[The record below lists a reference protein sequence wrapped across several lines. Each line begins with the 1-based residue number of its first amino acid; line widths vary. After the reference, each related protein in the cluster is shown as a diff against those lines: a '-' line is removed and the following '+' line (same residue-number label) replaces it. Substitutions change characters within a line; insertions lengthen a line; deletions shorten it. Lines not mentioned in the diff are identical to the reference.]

1 MDVQALLARLNTSQE
16 TALPHAAVSTT
27 TPTGNT
33 HSAFQPHVASLPRS
47 SLASPQPAPGA
58 SGNERSQNLLNL
70 LRFSQGPSPG
80 AEQQSGQHASGQVQS
95 ERTASPAV
103 SLDQVDMVTKSVK
116 DLASPTVV
124 LSGGHSTSQR
134 SLSSNHSFIAPR
146 SGSFDPADPQAALL
160 RLLNR
165 SQSSAQQVT
174 SQPDIHSPATPP
186 LATASVEPKMLNQ
199 RESTQQTSSP
209 RSASSRAAPERDPPG
224 TVQEQ
229 ISSTQKENKTLF
241 TYTNPFE
248 SLNTTHGQVTKPPTL
263 QSDSNAPRDEEPQL
277 GNGARD
283 AYDNAPKPG
292 DAPLGPEI
300 VRKKLKPKVP
310 MRQSLHQPVNRNTQ
324 VTSEEAT
331 PADILTNSETTLN
344 LQNLD
349 DGNQALDESRNP
361 KDQPIGNAQAPLPP
375 RATAD
380 HLQDPQDAHAV
391 EIPSTNDD
399 AKDVED
405 AWESAE
411 ESPAKDEVHREVPV
425 YTFPVKPFVSI
436 TLKPS
441 APSRIGLRDDGVLEI
456 SRLKKEFDQM
466 DRSLAAATS
475 KYIIYALVKNGG
487 IRIIRQDDGKD
498 RQVFKNSHDRVFHV
512 ALCTT
517 AASAAPS
524 DDQAVLGVGVSG
536 AVYYATISKE
546 GNDLFDNDTLET
558 ESLIFPPYPLGDEN
572 TSGGVLKTRVKS
584 SSRHPEFFAVGRGK
598 SINIV
603 WPTTCNSAKY
613 GVGGPARKVDIEK
626 LFKDHSLRINTGK
639 AGKDFAFSED
649 DTLIVSLDKTG
660 RLRFWDIRPMVDEAK
675 AAAPKVS
682 PIEVSIPLMQ
692 LATASPSEKSWPT
705 SVLFIDKLRPY
716 TKASALRYVLVG
728 LKQNHTLQLWD
739 IGLGKAVQELNLPH
753 ESETDGI
760 CSVCYHPNSGIIAV
774 GHPTRNSIY
783 FIHLSA
789 PRYALNNMSQATY
802 LEHLAIKDPDL
813 PKPDSTACMS
823 GLREMS
829 FAAKGQLRSIEL
841 LPIYNKSSEAIKKIQ
856 DMLPLFELY
865 VVHSKGVTC
874 LNIRRDD
881 LGWNAENKILEP
893 INAAEAGIITMK
905 DLRIGTVFDKAED
918 VDEIKNKT
926 GENVN
931 ALRSTKKKPGSKSV
945 EEQEAQPIVVTEHAS
960 ATVPSPD
967 NNVQA
972 TGGLTR
978 IENTEAQTPVESKKA
993 KRKAI
998 SRSLGKPDE
1007 TFATNLSPRTPFSS
1021 RQPSAGKEPQSST
1034 PADSEVMANIDP
1046 STARNPTSNASA
1058 MPAEPERV
1066 TVGISGDWLNK
1077 ELKKIE
1083 NAVSKEFKAEL
1094 TRLHHNL
1101 QNDRNVQDSAAVA
1114 RQEAVLRLVSQTLS
1128 TNVENSMSRIIT
1140 SQMQQVVMPSLANA
1154 TVEAVT
1160 AQVGETIAKV
1170 LHHLVPHELGTQLPA
1185 AISTAMQNP
1194 QMSRGISD
1202 SLSQKL
1208 APQIEGALANLV
1220 RNIVSPSL
1228 KKLAT
1233 TVTAIEGRLND
1244 EVEQLRFE
1252 REEHAAKLDNIT
1264 AMLSGLGQAL
1274 STMSQAQLDFQGQI
1288 LQDRDRLE
1296 RLSETVRLASSGAS
1310 RQASTSRNISTTRP
1324 VPPTFAS
1331 TTPPTAPPMEVK
1343 GMKSEE
1349 DIELEEIGAL
1359 MEQGQYEQGSIR
1371 WLQSSQP
1378 IDLFDK
1384 LFVRFTPDYLA
1395 TDVSPLV
1402 AFSIGITVGNSLGKN
1417 IPRRLGW
1424 INAAFGAIDLKVS
1437 ASQMVLRCSG

>member
-1 MDVQALLARLNTSQE
+1 MDLQALLARLNTSQN
-16 TALPHAAVSTT
+16 TATPHAAVSTA

-33 HSAFQPHVASLPRS
+33 TSAVQPDIANLPRS
-47 SLASPQPAPGA
+47 SLASPQPTPGA

-70 LRFSQGPSPG
+70 LRFSQVPSPG
-80 AEQQSGQHASGQVQS
+80 AGEQSGQHASGRIQS

-103 SLDQVDMVTKSVK
+103 SLDQVDMATKSVK
-116 DLASPTVV
+116 DLVSPTAVH
-124 LSGGHSTSQR
+124 SGSQTIPQR
-134 SLSSNHSFIAPR
+134 SLSSNHSFTAPR
-146 SGSFDPADPQAALL
+146 SAAFDPADPQATLL
-160 RLLNR
+160 SLLNR
-165 SQSSAQQVT
+165 SQSNARQAT
-174 SQPDIHSPATPP
+174 PQPDIRPQASPP
-186 LATASVEPKMLNQ
+186 LAAAADEPKMLSQ
-199 RESTQQTSSP
+199 HEFPKQTSSP
-209 RSASSRAAPERDPPG
+209 LSASSRTALERNLPDI
-224 TVQEQ
+224 QKQ
-229 ISSTQKENKTLF
+229 IASTQEENKTLF

-248 SLNTTHGQVTKPPTL
+248 SLNTTRSQITKPPTL
-263 QSDSNAPRDEEPQL
+263 QPDSSPGHEEPQL
-277 GNGARD
+277 SNDARD
-283 AYDNAPKPG
+283 AYDNAPKAG
-292 DAPLGPEI
+292 DTSLGPEI
-300 VRKKLKPKVP
+300 LRKKLKPKVP
-310 MRQSLHQPVNRNTQ
+310 VRQSLHQSPNNNT
-324 VTSEEAT
+324 EAPKEKAT
-331 PADILTNSETTLN
+331 PIGMLANNATTLSS
-344 LQNLD
+344 QNLN
-349 DGNQALDESRNP
+349 DGTQALDESGKT
-361 KDQPIGNAQAPLPP
+361 KDQAKESAQAPLPS
-375 RATAD
+375 RGTAD
-380 HLQDPQDAHAV
+380 HLQDSPQDVGTV
-391 EIPSTNDD
+391 EIPSAIDA
-399 AKDVED
+399 AKDAED
-405 AWESAE
+405 AWESAD
-411 ESPAKDEVHREVPV
+411 ESPAKDEAHREVPV

-441 APSRIGLRDDGVLEI
+441 GLSRIGLRDDGVLEI
-456 SRLKKEFDQM
+456 SRLKKDFDQL

-517 AASAAPS
+517 AVSAAPS

-546 GNDLFDNDTLET
+546 GNDLFENDALES
-558 ESLIFPPYPLGDEN
+558 ESLVFPPHPLGDEN

-613 GVGGPARKVDIEK
+613 GVGGSARKVDVEK
-626 LFKDHSLRINTGK
+626 LYKDHSLRINTGK

-682 PIEVSIPLMQ
+682 PVEVSIPLMQ

-705 SVLFIDKLRPY
+705 SVLFIDKVRPY

-739 IGLGKAVQELNLPH
+739 IGLGNAVQELNFPH
-753 ESETDGI
+753 ESDTDGI

-802 LEHLAIKDPDL
+802 LERLAIEDKDL

-829 FAAKGQLRSIEL
+829 FAAKGHLRSIEL
-841 LPIYNKSSEAIKKIQ
+841 LPIYNMSSEAVKKTQ

-874 LNIRRDD
+874 LNIRKDD
-881 LGWNAENKILEP
+881 LGWNAENKILKP
-893 INAAEAGIITMK
+893 INAVEAGVITMN
-905 DLRIGTVFDKAED
+905 DLRLGTAVEKTED
-918 VDEIKNKT
+918 VNEAKNKIE
-926 GENVN
+926 ENVN
-931 ALRSTKKKPGSKSV
+931 ALRSAKKKSTSKSV
-945 EEQEAQPIVVTEHAS
+945 EEPEPHHTGVIEPAS
-960 ATVPSPD
+960 TNMPSSD
-967 NNVQA
+967 TNLQA
-972 TGGLTR
+972 NGGLSR
-978 IENTEAQTPVESKKA
+978 SEDMDAHTPVESKKA

-998 SRSLGKPDE
+998 SRSLGAPDKIS
-1007 TFATNLSPRTPFSS
+1007 ATNLSPRTPSPS
-1021 RQPSAGKEPQSST
+1021 RQPTAGKEPLSNT
-1034 PADSEVMANIDP
+1034 PADAVIMANIDP
-1046 STARNPTSNASA
+1046 STARNTTSDASA
-1058 MPAEPERV
+1058 TPAEPERV

-1077 ELKKIE
+1077 ELKKVE
-1083 NAVSKEFKAEL
+1083 NAVSKEFRAEL
-1094 TRLHHNL
+1094 TRLHHSI

-1140 SQMQQVVMPSLANA
+1140 SEMQQVVMPSLANA
-1154 TVEAVT
+1154 TVQAVT
-1160 AQVGETIAKV
+1160 AQVGETIAKG
-1170 LHHLVPHELGTQLPA
+1170 LHHLVPHELGTQLPV

-1194 QMSRGISD
+1194 QMTRIISD
-1202 SLSQKL
+1202 SMIQKM
-1208 APQIEGALANLV
+1208 APQIEGALAELM
-1220 RNIVSPSL
+1220 RTIVSPSL

-1233 TVTAIEGRLND
+1233 TMTAIEGRLND

-1252 REEHAAKLDNIT
+1252 REDNAAKLDNIT
-1264 AMLSGLGQAL
+1264 GMLSGLGQAL

-1296 RLSETVRLASSGAS
+1296 RLSETVRRVSSGTS
-1310 RQASTSRNISTTRP
+1310 RQASTSRNISTSQRM
-1324 VPPTFAS
+1324 PPSLAS
-1331 TTPPTAPPMEVK
+1331 TKPTTAPPMAAK
-1343 GMKSEE
+1343 ATKSDE
-1349 DIELEEIGAL
+1349 DTELEEIGAL

-1417 IPRRLGW
+1417 VLRRLGW
-1424 INAAFGAIDLKVS
+1424 INAAFGAIELRVS
-1437 ASQMVLRCSG
+1437 AS